1 MSVRVRFAP
10 SPTGYLHIG
19 GARTALFNW
28 LFARHHGGT
37 FVLRIEDTDRERSTQ
52 EAVDAILEGMEW
64 LGLDY
69 DEGPVYQSQRSDLYR
84 ARLGELEEKGLV
96 YRCYATKEE
105 MEAMRASQKA
115 EGRSVAY
122 DRRWRDKGPA
132 DWPADTPYVLRFKI
146 PLEGDTVVDDQVQ
159 GRTVFKNTDLED
171 FVVARSDGTPTYN
184 FVVVVDDIDL
194 GISHIVRG
202 VDHLTNTPL
211 QINVYNALGATP
223 PVFAHV
229 GLIHGPDGKKYSK
242 RHGAVAVTGWRD
254 EGYLAEAVSNYLV
267 RLGWSSG
274 DDREIFTLKEMIELF
289 DLDRVGAAAS
299 VLNAEKLQW
308 MNQQYIQ
315 HNDPADVAKLLPP
328 FLKEQFDIDAPAD
341 DYMTAVV
348 QQMNTRAKTMAE
360 LATGSL
366 FFFKRPEEFQ
376 DKAMRKHVKAASMPL
391 LTAVREQLAALETW
405 NGEAISAVLEN
416 ICETNEVKLGKIAQ
430 PIRIAISGAAVTPG
444 IHETLEVLGRDETL
458 ARIDAFIP
466 IATEAIEARAVKKG

>member
-1 MSVRVRFAP
+1 MK
-10 SPTGYLHIG
+10 
-19 GARTALFNW
+19 ARCIRAS
-28 LFARHHGGT
+28 
-37 FVLRIEDTDRERSTQ
+37 E
-52 EAVDAILEGMEW
+52 
-64 LGLDY
+64 
-69 DEGPVYQSQRSDLYR
+69 SDLYR

-229 GLIHGPDGKKYSK
+229 GLIHGPDGKRILQTPRRRCSD
-242 RHGAVAVTGWRD
+242 R
-254 EGYLAEAVSNYLV
+254 LAGR
-267 RLGWSSG
+267 RLSG
-274 DDREIFTLKEMIELF
+274 
-289 DLDRVGAAAS
+289 
-299 VLNAEKLQW
+299 
-308 MNQQYIQ
+308 
-315 HNDPADVAKLLPP
+315 
-328 FLKEQFDIDAPAD
+328 
-341 DYMTAVV
+341 
-348 QQMNTRAKTMAE
+348 
-360 LATGSL
+360 GSG
-366 FFFKRPEEFQ
+366 
-376 DKAMRKHVKAASMPL
+376 
-391 LTAVREQLAALETW
+391 EQL
-405 NGEAISAVLEN
+405 
-416 ICETNEVKLGKIAQ
+416 
-430 PIRIAISGAAVTPG
+430 SGAAGLVQ
-444 IHETLEVLGRDETL
+444 
-458 ARIDAFIP
+458 
-466 IATEAIEARAVKKG
+466 RAMTGKFSPSRK